1 MRISKQDC
9 YNKAPNNKASFGD
22 KESHKLIKHLTK
34 TEVKYGKLFWKR
46 ELTERH
52 TNSTY
57 PILQKSCW
65 KQKSKEERE
74 KSSTL
79 VKRFRRI

>member
-1 MRISKQDC
+1 MKNFFEKKNKQ
-9 YNKAPNNKASFGD
+9 
-22 KESHKLIKHLTK
+22 TQ
-34 TEVKYGKLFWKR
+34 
-46 ELTERH
+46 

-74 KSSTL
+74 KKFNIS
-79 VKRFRRI
+79 KKI